1 MSKFFEELFAATM
14 ILFKEIIG
22 FISYCWNLE
31 NRDKSWKDFPVTE
44 AIAEKRLPRYETAVY
59 ELGLGKKFVSKK
71 PSSRTCF
78 VYFPIDNSILAGANY
93 GFQPRTVDS
102 TKKDYCG

>member
-44 AIAEKRLPRYETAVY
+44 AIAEKRLPRYETAVN
-59 ELGLGKKFVSKK
+59 ELWVADQNSSKVFY
-71 PSSRTCF
+71 T
-78 VYFPIDNSILAGANY
+78 
-93 GFQPRTVDS
+93 
-102 TKKDYCG
+102 